1 MKLGDGGGV
10 GGRGWPA
17 GWAEGGAA
25 GWARDQVLPCRR
37 CLAAASCQS
46 NLGLANLRFKL
57 QASTR
62 PCTSP
67 TNGLYAA
74 KEALKPRSGTPQYT
88 TFHRDWDIS
97 NPMWAGVCV
106 KVFIVLCMYGHH
118 CVTLFWHNIT
128 LHIHWSVCHI
138 TSTLLTPIVLSSS
151 KDNCVFTLIGR
162 IIATLQ
168 NYPDKM

>member
-10 GGRGWPA
+10 GGSGWPA

-46 NLGLANLRFKL
+46 NPGLANLRFKL

-151 KDNCVFTLIGR
+151 KDNCREHWSGE
-162 IIATLQ
+162 
-168 NYPDKM
+168 